1 MENDSMSVPRQPMP
15 SMFGNK
21 NREVDIPDFLKK
33 PQEATRTISETVL
46 QELLKHEYRKGDIA
60 GWARGFLT
68 GILTT
73 LVIGAILETIGILQ
87 FT

>member
-1 MENDSMSVPRQPMP
+1 MTPPKQPMP
-15 SMFGNK
+15 ILFGNK
-21 NREVDIPDFLKK
+21 NQEVDIPDFLKK
-33 PQEATRTISETVL
+33 PQETKRAITETVL

-73 LVIGAILETIGILQ
+73 LVIGAILETLGILQ

>member
-1 MENDSMSVPRQPMP
+1 MTPPRPPMP
-15 SMFGNK
+15 ILFGNK
-21 NREVDIPDFLKK
+21 NQEVDIPDFLKK
-33 PQEATRTISETVL
+33 PQETKRTISDTIL

-68 GILTT
+68 GILIT
-73 LVIGAILETIGILQ
+73 LVIEAILETIGIIQ

>member
-1 MENDSMSVPRQPMP
+1 MSAPRQPMP
-15 SMFGNK
+15 IMFGDK
-21 NREVDIPDFLKK
+21 NQEIDIPDFLNK
-33 PQEATRTISETVL
+33 PQETRRAISETVL

-68 GILTT
+68 GILIT

>member
-1 MENDSMSVPRQPMP
+1 MTLPKQLGPII
-15 SMFGNK
+15 FGNK
-21 NREVDIPDFLKK
+21 NQEVDIPDFLKK
-33 PQEATRTISETVL
+33 PQETTRIISETVL

-60 GWARGFLT
+60 GWIRGFLT
-68 GILTT
+68 GILIT

>member
-1 MENDSMSVPRQPMP
+1 MSVPKQPMP
-15 SMFGNK
+15 IMFGDK
-21 NREVDIPDFLKK
+21 KQEVDIPDFLKK
-33 PQEATRTISETVL
+33 PQETRRAISETVL

-60 GWARGFLT
+60 GWMRGFLT
-68 GILTT
+68 GILIT